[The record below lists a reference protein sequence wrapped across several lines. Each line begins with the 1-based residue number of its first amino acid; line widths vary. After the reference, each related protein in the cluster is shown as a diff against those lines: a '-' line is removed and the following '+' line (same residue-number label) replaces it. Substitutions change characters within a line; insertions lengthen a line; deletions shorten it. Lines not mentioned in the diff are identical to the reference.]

1 MIKVDKKSFIPH
13 FVLLILDIFF
23 SIAAIIVILN
33 KKISLSVDFS
43 IDVSVLTISFIVIGV
58 SSVFFLIHLYC
69 IFRDISDKKVVIIM
83 PIVYF
88 IINVSVALFFLLI
101 VGTVTMS
108 TGDKYFQNCSSTTI
122 DSTNIDKEYSYK
134 SRYDLYSSISTFV
147 GKQRNMEQSL
157 IANNNDS
164 VNAGK
169 YMDYNE
175 DYSAF
180 YTKMNSKWLYN
191 KIEKLDEETI
201 YENLEGLTIDVK
213 QTDDYILYSGKGIR
227 KEDGDDLYEVHYY
240 LVIDN
245 NSDTYYNANYYCIGS
260 NDNRGYNKY
269 SEKQF
274 ISDAIKNYQNS
285 QKLKFFLMT

>member
-1 MIKVDKKSFIPH
+1 
-13 FVLLILDIFF
+13 
-23 SIAAIIVILN
+23 
-33 KKISLSVDFS
+33 
-43 IDVSVLTISFIVIGV
+43 
-58 SSVFFLIHLYC
+58 
-69 IFRDISDKKVVIIM
+69 
-83 PIVYF
+83 
-88 IINVSVALFFLLI
+88 
-101 VGTVTMS
+101 MS

-245 NSDTYYNANYYCIGS
+245 NSDTYYNANYCCIGS

-285 QKLKFFLMT
+285 QKLKFFLTTWSYKLNEGKLSKNAQTAYRGNERTWGIFADSQVAAKSLAVVLRFNGKPEIHQSGQYRHYHDKDRKLHIWFGKKYY